1 MSMELADEGEME
13 KIVPSA
19 LNAGSDT
26 GTLVQVSFQKNP
38 YQTQKYL
45 EGEPKA
51 LGITEIM
58 LSVFFLS
65 TIAVDC
71 KYLDE
76 QPVAITR
83 AIFSLANIVAGSVA
97 IAAQNLHLPT
107 LKACLGM
114 QVVACVLSGVSFI
127 MSTDLMANHSL
138 FRFCWSIPDNDTL
151 GENMCVRQW
160 NVHELIIGIDMI
172 MLLAQIA
179 LSATLAAFCCKVIQ
193 CCSPRNNVPVV
204 VVNTHPEPQL
214 QQSHNPI

>member
-1 MSMELADEGEME
+1 MTDEGELE

-19 LNAGSDT
+19 LNAGSDS
-26 GTLVQVSFQKNP
+26 GALVQVTFQKNP

-58 LSVFFLS
+58 LSLFYFS
-65 TIAVDC
+65 TIAVNWTNH
-71 KYLDE
+71 DE
-76 QPVAITR
+76 HTLIIIST
-83 AIFSLANIVAGSVA
+83 IFSLVNIIAGSVA

-114 QVVACVLSGVSFI
+114 QIVACVLSGVSFI
-127 MSTDLMANHSL
+127 ISSELMVLHSV
-138 FRFCWSIPDNDTL
+138 FRYCWDPYHNDTL
-151 GENMCVRQW
+151 TDNMCMRQW
-160 NVHELIIGIDMI
+160 TIHEHIIGIE
-172 MLLAQIA
+172 MLVHLTQIA

-193 CCSPRNNVPVV
+193 CCSPRNNVPVIM
-204 VVNTHPEPQL
+204 VNTLPEPQL